1 MVETYQRRSALAHFG
16 LNALAAK
23 TGGTAGITVGETA
36 HRAIIHIRG
45 DAGDSAFTAAVQSVS
60 GADLPLTNN
69 TVSTAGDLKIIWL
82 GPNEWWVVGPDAR
95 RAELIDGLRRAFA
108 GQHTAVID
116 VSESRTV
123 ITISGPA
130 AREVLKRGISLDL
143 HPRAFGPGQ
152 CAQTGMSKA
161 NVVLHQT
168 DDAPSYDIYILKSFA
183 DYLWK
188 WIGLVA
194 EDFGMT
200 VKAE

>member
-1 MVETYQRRSALAHFG
+1 MPG
-16 LNALAAK
+16 I
-23 TGGTAGITVGETA
+23 TAGITLGESA
-36 HRAIIHIRG
+36 HRAIVNIRG
-45 DAGDSAFTAAVQSVS
+45 DAGDQAFAAAVKSVT

-69 TVSTAGDLKIIWL
+69 TVSVAGDLTIIWL
-82 GPNEWWVVGPDAR
+82 APNEWWVVGPDTR
-95 RAELIDGLRRAFA
+95 RGELVEGLRRAFS

-123 ITISGPA
+123 ITITGPA

-161 NVVLHQT
+161 NVVLHQL
-168 DDAPSYDIYILKSFA
+168 DDAPSYDIYILKSFG

-194 EDFGMT
+194 EDFGMA
-200 VKAE
+200 VKAD